1 MLHTLLMIPVIIFAW
16 VCALMTLGL
25 SIIAVIGIIKGK

>member
-1 MLHTLLMIPVIIFAW
+1 MLQTLLMIPVIIFAW

-25 SIIAVIGIIKGK
+25 SIIAVLGIIRSK

>member
-1 MLHTLLMIPVIIFAW
+1 MIPVIIFAW